1 MQLDPNHLSALQG
14 VLHHGSFEAAAHA
27 LGVTPS
33 AISQRIKA
41 LEDRTGIAL
50 VLRGAPCTG
59 TAAGLRIAK
68 HAEDIGL
75 LEAQLARELALENG
89 PAPVRLRIAVNADSL
104 ASWFIDAMAGTDGV
118 LFDLLVDDQ
127 DHSADWLKR
136 GEVSAAVTASTRPVP
151 GFDAYPLGTLDYAAT
166 ASPDFMARWFPDGVT
181 PEAAA
186 KAPCMIFNAKD
197 RLQQQWLARNVAP
210 RLSPPAHYL
219 PSTQAFIEAAA
230 AGLGW
235 GMNPLS
241 IIREELQSGRLV
253 PLIPDTILPVPLTWQ
268 VARVMAPAL
277 AEVTRSVQTSA
288 RRHLTQDR

>member
-1 MQLDPNHLSALQG
+1 MNMDPNQLAALSA
-14 VLHHGSFEAAAHA
+14 VLRLSSFEAAAHA
-27 LGVTPS
+27 LAVTPS

-41 LEDRTGIAL
+41 LEDRTGTAL

-75 LEAQLARELALENG
+75 LEAQLARELALEAG
-89 PAPVRLRIAVNADSL
+89 HGPVRLRIAVNADSL
-104 ASWFIDAMAGTDGV
+104 ASWFIGAMAAVDGV

-127 DHSADWLKR
+127 DHSAEWLKR
-136 GEVSAAVTASTRPVP
+136 GEVSAAVTASSKPVT
-151 GFDAYPLGTLDYAAT
+151 GFEAYPLGTLDYAAT
-166 ASPDFMARWFPDGVT
+166 ASPAFMARWFADGVT

-197 RLQQQWLARNVAP
+197 NLQRLWLERNVAP
-210 RLSPPAHYL
+210 GLAPPAHFL
-219 PSTQAFIEAAA
+219 PSTQAFIDAAA

-235 GMNPLS
+235 GMNPLAMVAQD
-241 IIREELQSGRLV
+241 IRTGRLV
-253 PLIPDTILPVPLTWQ
+253 PLIPGSTLPVPLTWQ

-277 AEVTRSVQTSA
+277 AEVTRAVQKSA
-288 RRHLTQDR
+288 RQYLTQD